1 MFIVEQGLS
10 VFVIRYGR
18 AIFSLKH
25 FRGTFAASF
34 LQFIQVLVRLS
45 RNVGAE
51 PSKSDDRNADG
62 CLHVQSPIVS
72 HMEQTEGSDGDWQG
86 QTSILPPAKRIELV
100 TKVKCATVIGRCLG
114 AIWKK
119 PVSSCLH
126 TNVHE
131 GGLNFQICFR

>member
-25 FRGTFAASF
+25 FRRTFAASF

-51 PSKSDDRNADG
+51 PSKSDNRNADG
-62 CLHVQSPIVS
+62 YLHVQSRIVS
-72 HMEQTEGSDGDWQG
+72 HMEQTEGSDGDGQG
-86 QTSILPPAKRIELV
+86 QLQFFRQQSELN
-100 TKVKCATVIGRCLG
+100 L
-114 AIWKK
+114 
-119 PVSSCLH
+119 
-126 TNVHE
+126 
-131 GGLNFQICFR
+131 